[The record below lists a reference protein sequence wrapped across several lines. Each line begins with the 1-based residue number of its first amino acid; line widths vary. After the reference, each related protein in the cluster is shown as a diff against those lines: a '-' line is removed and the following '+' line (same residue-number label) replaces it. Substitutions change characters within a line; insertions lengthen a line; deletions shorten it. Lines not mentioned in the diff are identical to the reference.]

1 MQNKVKLYKT
11 YNINKQKHQ
20 SLFSSMFN
28 MSGGLQTHQ
37 GGKACL
43 SLGQNSHAEEVQQ
56 ELPI

>member
-1 MQNKVKLYKT
+1 
-11 YNINKQKHQ
+11 
-20 SLFSSMFN
+20 